1 MSEKKLIRGVIYDDQ
16 NKVDDLAYETAESIS
31 ALIDEMSQ
39 ENNFYSN
46 HFENCSYPTKE
57 EFYIGAI
64 TSIVAHPTEGSENL
78 IIPSSLVDDKLYHS
92 LKRIDIG
99 DKINYEFIKLRES
112 LCDGNKEVC
121 KIALTIH
128 DKDKDIYII
137 VDGFHRY
144 RCAKEY
150 FHLKQVPIVTINK
163 NLDDRIAS
171 TIRHNR
177 ARGTHQILDMGKI
190 VMELTKS
197 GWDDSTISLHLGME
211 LDEIIKLKQVNGL
224 KEAFANHEFSKSWEE
239 FENSLHKD

>member
-64 TSIVAHPTEGSENL
+64 TSIVAHPTEGTENL

-128 DKDKDIYII
+128 DKDKDIYKEFNCKKDVIDFII
-137 VDGFHRY
+137 SDDAV
-144 RCAKEY
+144 
-150 FHLKQVPIVTINK
+150 K
-163 NLDDRIAS
+163 NTFNEKDLNELVNS
-171 TIRHNR
+171 
-177 ARGTHQILDMGKI
+177 IL
-190 VMELTKS
+190 V
-197 GWDDSTISLHLGME
+197 
-211 LDEIIKLKQVNGL
+211 
-224 KEAFANHEFSKSWEE
+224 A
-239 FENSLHKD
+239 